1 MVSLKMENTLMKKK
15 NEELDKTKNGVL
27 QLLYHIVLMFKKAKD
42 NVELLELFK
51 QKKIKFHC

>member
-1 MVSLKMENTLMKKK
+1 MKKK

-42 NVELLELFK
+42 NFELLELFK

>member
-1 MVSLKMENTLMKKK
+1 MKKK

-27 QLLYHIVLMFKKAKD
+27 QLLYQIVLMFKKAKD

-51 QKKIKFHC
+51 QKEIKFHC